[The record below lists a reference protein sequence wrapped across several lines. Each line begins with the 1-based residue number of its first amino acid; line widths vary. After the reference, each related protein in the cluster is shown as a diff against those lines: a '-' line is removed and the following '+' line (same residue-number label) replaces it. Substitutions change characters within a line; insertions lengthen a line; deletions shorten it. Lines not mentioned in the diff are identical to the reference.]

1 MLDDLAI
8 RLRALIN
15 RTAVERELDDE
26 MRFHVEH
33 LRDEYIA
40 SGLSVE
46 DATRRACLEFGG
58 VEQVKE
64 ECREARGIA
73 LLETTVQDVRYG
85 IRMLRRTP
93 AFSATAIATVALS
106 TAALATVCILAG
118 SLFFR
123 ELPVPHPEELIVV
136 SATRGRPSEGLV
148 SYPDYRAFRDRAT
161 TTSTLA
167 AYYPTAPLFVSANE
181 HAREINGAVVSANFF
196 PMLGLTPALGRFFRP
211 DEDEVADRD
220 RVVVLSDALWRNWFA
235 ASTDAIGASV
245 RINSA
250 DFTVIGIAPSTP
262 LGLTPAPIE
271 LYIPT
276 MMLRVGYRWCDDPFA
291 PDCTILSMIGRLQ
304 PGKRIADAAAELPTL
319 APARWA
325 RAPIGQNRGVA
336 VTAPRGL
343 STDSDEPALVRTL
356 ALAAVVLLL
365 VCCANL
371 TGLLLARSVARRAEF
386 TIRRSLG
393 AAPGRLVRQ
402 ILTECLLIGGAG
414 GLGGI
419 GLSRVFIALLET
431 MFFATDDEGHALQ
444 YDFTLTP
451 GIIAATMGMAL
462 AAAVLFGIVPAL
474 KAMREPAGAP
484 GAASR
489 SSSRRRWSGAWLLG
503 GQAAAAVVLVSLG
516 MLLAANARTMLAG
529 RNVETSHV
537 ALMRV
542 RPRLV
547 KYAPVRAQRFQRDVV
562 QRLSALPSVKS
573 VSMVGIGAVLGGSS
587 SVVALPDWT
596 PGQSLRVNYNEV
608 GPRYFETLATPLV
621 AGREFDDRDTRDA
634 PAAVIVNQTLAAR
647 LWPEGRAVGATLL
660 VANRVHSVVGVV
672 KDVDVNRRT
681 HPADPWAYVPFW
693 QNPAQVDSRLAVRV
707 AGDPAAALPALIDAV
722 HQVDPDVPIAE
733 TITLPI
739 RLAGLARPLRVGAT
753 FIGYTAALVL
763 LLTAI
768 GLYGALAFIVASRT
782 KEIGIRLALGAKRGS
797 VVRGIVR
804 QGLAAVVIGIACGL
818 AIAPAATRLVDHLLV
833 RSAVADWL
841 FYALAV
847 AIVGGVGALASWLP
861 ARRAA
866 RVEPIV
872 ALRCE

>member
-1 MLDDLAI
+1 MLSDLAI

-33 LRDEYIA
+33 LRAKYIA
-40 SGLSVE
+40 AGLSVQA
-46 DATRRACLEFGG
+46 ATRRARLEFGG
-58 VEQVKE
+58 VEQIKE

-73 LLETTVQDVRYG
+73 LLETIVQDVRYG

-93 AFSATAIATVALS
+93 LFSMTAIGTVALS
-106 TAALATVCILAG
+106 TAALATVLILAE
-118 SLFFR
+118 SLFLR
-123 ELPVPHPEELIVV
+123 KLPVPAPDQLIVV

-161 TTSTLA
+161 TTATLA

-181 HAREINGAVVSANFF
+181 HVREINGAVVSANFF
-196 PMLGLTPALGRFFRP
+196 PMLGLTPARGRFFRP
-211 DEDEVADRD
+211 GEDQVPARD
-220 RVVVLSDALWRNWFA
+220 RVTVLSDALWRNWFG
-235 ASTDAIGASV
+235 ASDGAIGSTV
-245 RINSA
+245 RINGV
-250 DFTVIGIAPSTP
+250 DFTVIGVAPP
-262 LGLTPAPIE
+262 IVLGLTPSPIE
-271 LYIPT
+271 IFIPT
-276 MMLRVGYRWCDDPFA
+276 MMLPIGYRWCDNAFA
-291 PDCTILSMIGRLQ
+291 SDCTILSMMGRLR
-304 PGKRIADAAAELPTL
+304 PGRTIADAAAEFPTL
-319 APARWA
+319 MPAAWA
-325 RAPIGQNRGVA
+325 GAPIGRNRGVA
-336 VTAPRGL
+336 VSAPRGL
-343 STDSDEPALVRTL
+343 SADSDEPALVRSL
-356 ALAAVVLLL
+356 ALAAVVVLL

-371 TGLLLARSVARRAEF
+371 TGLLMARSAARTGEF
-386 TIRRSLG
+386 TIRRALG
-393 AAPGRLVRQ
+393 AAPVRIMRQ
-402 ILTECLLIGGAG
+402 LLTECLLIGAAG
-414 GLGGI
+414 GI
-419 GLSRVFIALLET
+419 VAIALSRGFITVLAAA
-431 MFFATDDEGHALQ
+431 FFAIDDEGHPLY

-451 GIIAATMGMAL
+451 AIAAATLGTAL
-462 AAAVLFGIVPAL
+462 AASVLFGLLPAL
-474 KAMREPAGAP
+474 SAMRQPTAGSSP
-484 GAASR
+484 SR
-489 SSSRRRWSGAWLLG
+489 SSRRPWLSSAWLLG
-503 GQAAAAVVLVSLG
+503 GQAAAAAVLLSLG
-516 MLLAANARTMLAG
+516 MLLSTNARTMVAG
-529 RNVETSHV
+529 RNVDASHV

-547 KYAPVRAQRFQRDVV
+547 KYSPERAQRFQRDAV
-562 QRLSALPSVKS
+562 QRLGRVPSVVS
-573 VSMVGIGAVLGGSS
+573 VSMVGVGGVLGGGFSA
-587 SVVALPDWT
+587 VALPEWT
-596 PGQSLRVNYNEV
+596 PDQSLQVNYNEI

-621 AGREFDDRDTRDA
+621 AGREFDDRDTREA
-634 PAAVIVNQTLAAR
+634 PPAVIVNQTLAAR
-647 LWPEGRAVGATLL
+647 LWPEGRAVGATIL

-672 KDVDVNRRT
+672 KDVNVNRRM

-707 AGDPAAALPALIDAV
+707 EGDPAAALPALIEAV
-722 HQVDPDVPIAE
+722 HEVDPDVPIAE

-739 RLAGLARPLRVGAT
+739 RLAGLARPLRVSAT

-768 GLYGALAFIVASRT
+768 GLYGALAFTVASRT
-782 KEIGIRLALGAKRGS
+782 KEIGIRLALGARRGS

-804 QGLAAVVIGIACGL
+804 QGVAAVVIGIACGL